1 MLLACKQI
9 MPPGKKLTAFERRN
23 IWNFGVNMEWN
34 GDQIFEFCFE
44 GDERRVSLFTIQ
56 KHLNALQQFSE
67 SELKVYL
74 AGPKCTGGRPPV
86 LDDFDLII
94 MEAMMMDRTRSIRE
108 FLSEMFPGVDPL
120 LPVVPLP
127 SRETVRRS
135 LVDKLDFSC
144 KVAER
149 IHVGRNNA
157 DRAVFLDRVAAIE
170 EHRWIDIDETAASAA
185 EFEAKYGWAP
195 RGRACN
201 FQQFVIDNR
210 RFSAVAAYTT
220 LGFLCWRIVEG
231 TFDSGAFM
239 EFVNNELALSVWP
252 GCFSLIDN
260 ARIHKGDATLNALDN
275 VFDGCFFFSPVYS
288 PGMKPIELGFA
299 SVKRFLRLHEVEAVL
314 DPVAWLDRAFQKYS
328 ILGDSSCKG

>member
-9 MPPGKKLTAFERRN
+9 MPPGKKLNAFE
-23 IWNFGVNMEWN
+23 VNMEWN
-34 GDQIFEFCFE
+34 ADQIFEFCFE

-56 KHLNALQQFSE
+56 KHLNALQQFLE

-74 AGPKCTGGRPPV
+74 AGPKCTGGRPPI

-94 MEAMMMDRTRSIRE
+94 MEAMMMDRTQSIRSIKQLNRD

-170 EHRWIDIDETAASAA
+170 EYRWIDIDETA
-185 EFEAKYGWAP
+185 EFESNYGWAP

-220 LGFLCWRIVEG
+220 LGFLCWRIVEC

-252 GCFSLIDN
+252 GCFGLIDN
-260 ARIHKGDATLNALDN
+260 ARIHKGDATLDALDN
-275 VFDGCFFFSPVYS
+275 VFDGCFFF
-288 PGMKPIELGFA
+288 
-299 SVKRFLRLHEVEAVL
+299 LRCI
-314 DPVAWLDRAFQKYS
+314 PQK
-328 ILGDSSCKG
+328 